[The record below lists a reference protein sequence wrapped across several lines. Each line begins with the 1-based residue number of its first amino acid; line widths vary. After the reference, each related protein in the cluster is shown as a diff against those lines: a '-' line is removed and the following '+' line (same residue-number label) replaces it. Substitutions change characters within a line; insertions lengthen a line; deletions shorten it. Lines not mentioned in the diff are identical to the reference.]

1 MRTKRLKISGHNP
14 ANQIIIRIDAEKA
27 AGLMGHLNPLELI
40 REDISSTFDEC
51 SPFYIS
57 VSQCRKL
64 YNYFA
69 NRCDFM
75 EKIEYCL

>member
-1 MRTKRLKISGHNP
+1 METKRLKITGHNP
-14 ANQIIIRIDAEKA
+14 ANQTIIRIDAEKA
-27 AGLMGHLNPLELI
+27 DRLMGHLNPLELI

-64 YNYFA
+64 YNYFSD
-69 NRCDFM
+69 RCDFM